1 MSLIV
6 LVRKSRKVR
15 MTPIQKGN
23 LTVIL
28 MIAQNQ
34 YQMMMETRFDAFD
47 DGLCLVISRKVS
59 ILLAYVL

>member
-1 MSLIV
+1 
-6 LVRKSRKVR
+6 
-15 MTPIQKGN
+15 MTPTQKGN

-47 DGLCLVISRKVS
+47 DGLGLVISRKVS